1 MGIAGV
7 GGVTDVTRDGK
18 KPVSRKPVLIRK
30 LIVQTPP
37 VLWDRHRQ
45 VRGGA

>member
-7 GGVTDVTRDGK
+7 RGVTDVTRDGK
-18 KPVSRKPVLIRK
+18 NPVSRKPVIRK
-30 LIVQTPP
+30 LIVQMPP